1 MLRIDVR
8 ENRLRYAELFGKPVL
23 FSSQP
28 VQRDTVPEGWHC
40 YDLRGAP
47 RHPERPVTLEDK
59 VGIDYA
65 GTVLSPTPL
74 KREGTKTRRLKDQ
87 IFTQEEISLEEFCQ
101 ENNLE
106 YPADTRKYI
115 PRPASP
121 DEDKAGLFFA
131 LGAEKDAELG
141 CIGHVRI
148 DFGRS
153 GKDFYHTWFP
163 RGPEALNSQ
172 EFKAELTE
180 VVDELRKS
188 VLQSLSDMSGYCYD
202 HGGAITGGSLAQ
214 NYGYV
219 VETDR
224 YSYLLRCNPVR
235 GDYQAYLTC
244 FDRQIQEMSQGQ
256 GKELETE
263 QVPDQGMT
271 MGGM

>member
-1 MLRIDVR
+1 MRRIDIR
-8 ENRLRYAELFGKPVL
+8 KERLQYAELFGKPVL

-74 KREGTKTRRLKDQ
+74 KREGTKTRRLKDPV
-87 IFTQEEISLEEFCQ
+87 FTQEEITLEEFCQ

-131 LGAEKDAELG
+131 LGAEKDSELG

-148 DFGRS
+148 DFGRD
-153 GKDFYHTWFP
+153 GDGFYHTWHP
-163 RGPEALNSQ
+163 RGPEEWNTQ
-172 EFKAELTE
+172 GFRGELTE

-188 VLQSLSDMSGYCYD
+188 VLHSLGEMSSYCYD
-202 HGGAITGGSLAQ
+202 HGGAITGGSLTQ

-244 FDRQIQEMSQGQ
+244 FDRQIQEMGQGQ
-256 GKELETE
+256 ESE
-263 QVPDQGMT
+263 QTPDQGMM